1 VDAAAGALAEPGLTI
16 THGSSPDGGLS
27 SVNPAQPDL
36 LRSGSHPLAALRDAA
51 AEARRDLRLAAK
63 SECTCEAVQSGKT
76 KEPALSGGLSR
87 VFINVGRSLSASEGF
102 FNPKVL
108 VTDSWLRGQ
117 DLNL

>member
-1 VDAAAGALAEPGLTI
+1 MDAAAGALAEPGLTI
-16 THGSSPDGGLS
+16 THGSSPDGPFS

-36 LRSGSHPLAALRDAA
+36 LKSGSHPFEAVRDAA
-51 AEARRDLRLAAK
+51 AEVRRDLRFASK
-63 SECTCEAVQSGKT
+63 SESTGEAVQSGKT

-87 VFINVGRSLSASEGF
+87 VFTNVGRSLSESEGF